1 MNTIQIH
8 GGDPTNHDILRAAGV
23 RRIRSGWYTA
33 NYRGPYLDRS
43 TVCAARYNHKG
54 EIRA

>member
-1 MNTIQIH
+1 MNTLQIH
-8 GGDPTNHDILRAAGV
+8 GGDPANYDILRAAGV
-23 RRIRSGWYTA
+23 RRIRPGWYTA

-43 TVCAARYNHKG
+43 TVCAARYNRKG